1 MAAISIDSPPQN
13 AALIES
19 LRLPFP
25 ILSDPDRTGAIGPY
39 GLADEKDRRNIARPA
54 AVVVT
59 PDGEEALRIL
69 SRDYADRP
77 TEDTV
82 VSAVAALNLAATSQ
96 QPPALGS
103 AEPGPAAFDFEQM
116 VPYFRGARFAA
127 NAINA
132 ENSGTTTAERY
143 GLEWQSD
150 YKLSEISWVL
160 GSFRYESDKFSAY
173 DNQQTVTVGYGRKL
187 IDTEVS
193 QLVGEI
199 GIGYRD
205 AELRTTG
212 LSESEAIVRGLLD
225 YTRKVTDN
233 TEFTNRFLVESGS
246 DNTFIQNLAG
256 LSVAMNDKF
265 AVKLGFEYRNNSDVP
280 LGVDDT
286 DTITSANLVYNF

>member
-1 MAAISIDSPPQN
+1 VSAFAQD
-13 AALIES
+13 
-19 LRLPFP
+19 
-25 ILSDPDRTGAIGPY
+25 
-39 GLADEKDRRNIARPA
+39 ADELGWSGK
-54 AVVVT
+54 
-59 PDGEEALRIL
+59 GELGFV
-69 SRDYADRP
+69 S
-77 TEDTV
+77 TSGNTDTTT
-82 VSAVAALNLAATSQ
+82 LNF
-96 QPPALGS
+96 GV
-103 AEPGPAAFDFEQM
+103 EFIKEQEQW
-116 VPYFRGARFAA
+116 RHRFAA